1 MNFDELLIEGLKKGD
16 ESSYKYLY
24 EHHYQVLCII
34 ASEYTRDTFTA
45 ETIVSDVFFR
55 IWQKRNALEITQ
67 SLRGYLIKAVRNSC
81 LNYLDQTSRQE
92 ELKNRLQLIEDI
104 KQANAENQSD
114 NPFTKLI
121 EKELDLK
128 IENSLKALPPLTRQI
143 FEMSRF
149 QNMKYDEI
157 ATKIGLSVNAVKYHI
172 KSALAYLRVVLKDY
186 ITILFI
192 YFSLF

>member
-1 MNFDELLIEGLKKGD
+1 MLFDELLIEGLKKGD

-24 EHHYQVLCII
+24 EYHYHILCII
-34 ASEYTRDTFTA
+34 ASEYTQDVFTA
-45 ETIVSDVFFR
+45 ETIVSDVIFR
-55 IWQKRNALEITQ
+55 IWQKRDSLEITQ
-67 SLRGYLIKAVRNSC
+67 TLRGYLIKAVRNSC

-92 ELKNRLQLIEDI
+92 ELKNRLQQIEDI
-104 KQANAENQSD
+104 KQANVENQSD

-186 ITILFI
+186 IMILFI

>member
-1 MNFDELLIEGLKKGD
+1 MLSDELLIEGLKKGD

-24 EHHYQVLCII
+24 EYHYQILCII
-34 ASEYTRDTFTA
+34 ASEYTQDVFTA
-45 ETIVSDVFFR
+45 ETIVSDVIFR
-55 IWQKRNALEITQ
+55 IWQKRDSLEITQ

-92 ELKNRLQLIEDI
+92 ELKNRLQQIEDI
-104 KQANAENQSD
+104 KQANVENQSD

-186 ITILFI
+186 IMILFI